1 VISKNAHDRTLFY
14 PELFGVADNNGYGLK
29 VFAFSRVVWPRA
41 HRVRMLHQRSNGR
54 AKIRSVN
61 STPDTPRCSPHVSLA
76 EAQTFTSELRNQRVL
91 RPLVYFIRRGWI
103 GRKL

>member
-1 VISKNAHDRTLFY
+1 L
-14 PELFGVADNNGYGLK
+14 
-29 VFAFSRVVWPRA
+29 PRYA
-41 HRVRMLHQRSNGR
+41 RMLHQRSNGR

-61 STPDTPRCSPHVSLA
+61 STPDAPRCSPHVSLA

-103 GRKL
+103 GRQL